1 MAMRTIAL
9 EEHFA
14 TPAYLDGPGHQLKE
28 QTERVGGRFAALI
41 DQLVEMG
48 DGGVAAMDAAA
59 VTMQALSLT
68 APGVEQLDVE
78 EAKTFARSTN
88 AALADA
94 VRRHPT
100 RFFGLDALPIADPP
114 TAIAETR

>member
-1 MAMRTIAL
+1 MRTIAL

-14 TPAYLDGPGHQLKE
+14 THAYLDGPAHRLKE
-28 QTERVGGRFAALI
+28 QAAEVGGRFPALI
-41 DQLVEMG
+41 AQLVDIG
-48 DGGVAAMDAAA
+48 DGRVSAMDAAR
-59 VTMQALSLT
+59 VDVQALSLT

-100 RFFGLDALPIADPP
+100 RFF
-114 TAIAETR
+114 